1 MDTTTTAAHPSN
13 TYETPPIHPKLSLRH
28 ILNSTLDSQRYRTR
42 GAASADAANPP
53 GNDRRQ
59 QQQPSS
65 SACHQR
71 HTNAPFTD
79 DATAAVANVN
89 TAITAATRGSTSVRH
104 LDSSAAAALP
114 RTHYYNNTAAAGTTT
129 TTTTTQQRQLS
140 SSLPAQPFTRYR
152 TRNRALSNLSN
163 VSFPST
169 AISTCRQSRR
179 PATRAAASGTTGDEN
194 KVAQVARSSKN
205 AGLALRSRNVSS
217 LTPSEETYYGV
228 IYC

>member
-1 MDTTTTAAHPSN
+1 MDTTTATTTAVLPSN

-28 ILNSTLDSQRYRTR
+28 ILNSTLDLQRYRTR
-42 GAASADAANPP
+42 GAGFADGANPP
-53 GNDRRQ
+53 GDRRQ
-59 QQQPSS
+59 QQQPPS
-65 SACHQR
+65 SAYDQR
-71 HTNAPFTD
+71 YTDAPFITNATI
-79 DATAAVANVN
+79 AVANVN
-89 TAITAATRGSTSVRH
+89 TSITAATHGSTSVRH
-104 LDSSAAAALP
+104 LDSSSAALP
-114 RTHYYNNTAAAGTTT
+114 RTHYFNNTAAAGITS

-163 VSFPST
+163 ISFPST

-194 KVAQVARSSKN
+194 KVAPVARSSKN

-217 LTPSEETYYGV
+217 LTFRKG
-228 IYC
+228 CAAFRRR